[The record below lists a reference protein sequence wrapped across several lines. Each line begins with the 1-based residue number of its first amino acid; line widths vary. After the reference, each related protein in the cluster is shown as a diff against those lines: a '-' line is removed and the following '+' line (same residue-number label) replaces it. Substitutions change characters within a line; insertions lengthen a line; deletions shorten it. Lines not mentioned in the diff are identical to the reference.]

1 MATIEELQEQI
12 AALSARVAALTV
24 PPNRYYSSRYTG
36 ETIDKLLT
44 SISGGAANLDLSNL
58 TDYQLALANL
68 GGRPNRNLW
77 DNGYFIGGGSQSG
90 YGNLPINQKGKQ
102 LYDQADG
109 NCIDRHY
116 KSSDAV
122 VELLGDCL
130 KVTLKSNN
138 APNRFAHKFSTVFTS
153 GITYT
158 VSVLVKSVSNEV
170 NVFVQESGG
179 EFVTP
184 VTGTIS
190 GTGVFSATFTCTKT
204 AMYQAIFSNESRI
217 DTELELMACGMHAS
231 DIQLLAY
238 NESDQWNLF
247 ETPDY
252 GETLLQC
259 FRYYY
264 DSGSATPGE
273 QGNIKSEVWNTKGS
287 SDSVHFT
294 GGSRFPVRM
303 RTIPVITFYSGLH
316 RTVNKVAYGSS
327 GADAQAVPQASFVG
341 TDGFPQINLSGNDPQ
356 LTGDQVSYFY
366 IANAEI

>member
-1 MATIEELQEQI
+1 MATIEELQAQI
-12 AALSARVAALTV
+12 AALSARVDALTV

-58 TDYQLALANL
+58 TDYQRALANL

-184 VTGTIS
+184 VVGTIS

-238 NESDQWNLF
+238 SESDRWNLF
-247 ETPDY
+247 ETPDFGKTLARCQQDLLMGPLLGVPVMTLPGGY
-252 GETLLQC
+252 G
-259 FRYYY
+259 FFV
-264 DSGSATPGE
+264 ATP
-273 QGNIKSEVWNTKGS
+273 QT
-287 SDSVHFT
+287 
-294 GGSRFPVRM
+294 M
-303 RTIPVITFYSGLH
+303 RTNPTIIGTPIVYKFSGIDDTGNEV
-316 RTVNKVAYGSS
+316 TVSPFNTVLEKNGVYIYVAGEFD
-327 GADAQAVPQASFVG
+327 GVTLCRLLLPAG
-341 TDGFPQINLSGNDPQ
+341 TGLS
-356 LTGDQVSYFY
+356 
-366 IANAEI
+366 AEL

>member
-1 MATIEELQEQI
+1 MATIEELQAQI
-12 AALSARVAALTV
+12 AALSARVDALTV

-58 TDYQLALANL
+58 TDYQRALANL

-170 NVFVQESGG
+170 NVFIQESGG

-238 NESDQWNLF
+238 SESDQWNLF

-252 GETLLQC
+252 GETLARCQ
-259 FRYYY
+259 RYGLF
-264 DSGSATPGE
+264 SGTSDLNAVPLSIGQAFLPTPVTMRAKPVIVGTPVVY
-273 QGNIKSEVWNTKGS
+273 NADTNSEVAGALV
-287 SDSVHFT
+287 SVINVKQN
-294 GGSRFPVRM
+294 GVVLQ
-303 RTIPVITFYSGLH
+303 I
-316 RTVNKVAYGSS
+316 S
-327 GADAQAVPQASFVG
+327 GASAPERGYVLFPASTG
-341 TDGFPQINLSGNDPQ
+341 LS
-356 LTGDQVSYFY
+356 
-366 IANAEI
+366 AEL

>member
-1 MATIEELQEQI
+1 MAKLGEANIGGRMVPAWLLNLTAEELDS
-12 AALSARVAALTV
+12 LKG
-24 PPNRYYSSRYTG
+24 YS
-36 ETIDKLLT
+36 K
-44 SISGGAANLDLSNL
+44 
-58 TDYQLALANL
+58 
-68 GGRPNRNLW
+68 PNRNLW
-77 DNGYFIGGGSQSG
+77 DNGYFVGGGSQSG

-130 KVTLKSNN
+130 KITLKSNN

-170 NVFVQESGG
+170 NVFIQESGG

-217 DTELELMACGMHAS
+217 DTELELMACSMHVGS
-231 DIQLLAY
+231 DQLLAY
-238 NESDQWNLF
+238 SESDQWNLF

-252 GETLLQC
+252 RETLARCQ
-259 FRYYY
+259 RYFCRINVTQYSRLGY
-264 DSGSATPGE
+264 GVQALPSTQLILSIPLPQIIRENPAVTTNGTFEIEAESGNVALDSLTSFSAPVGIE
-273 QGNIKSEVWNTKGS
+273 SCLLINVS
-287 SDSVHFT
+287 T
-294 GGSRFPVRM
+294 GV
-303 RTIPVITFYSGLH
+303 
-316 RTVNKVAYGSS
+316 S
-327 GADAQAVPQASFVG
+327 GAFRARALSVG
-341 TDGFPQINLSGNDPQ
+341 A
-356 LTGDQVSYFY
+356 Y
-366 IANAEI
+366 IDFNAEL

>member
-1 MATIEELQEQI
+1 MATIEELQAQI
-12 AALSARVAALTV
+12 AALSARVDALTV

-58 TDYQLALANL
+58 TDYQRALANL

-238 NESDQWNLF
+238 SESDQWNLF

-252 GETLLQC
+252 GETLARCQQYGL
-259 FRYYY
+259 FTG
-264 DSGSATPGE
+264 DGIMESVPMTVGFAVLPTPVTMRE
-273 QGNIKSEVWNTKGS
+273 KPVIVGNISVYGVNTNIIIPGTS
-287 SDSVHFT
+287 VSVHSLMKN
-294 GGSRFPVRM
+294 GV
-303 RTIPVITFYSGLH
+303 LL
-316 RTVNKVAYGSS
+316 
-327 GADAQAVPQASFVG
+327 
-341 TDGFPQINLSGNDPQ
+341 QINGANELAYVYFDRGTGLSSE
-356 LTGDQVSYFY
+356 L
-366 IANAEI
+366 

>member
-1 MATIEELQEQI
+1 MATIEELQAQI
-12 AALSARVAALTV
+12 AALSARVDALTV

-58 TDYQLALANL
+58 TDYQRALANL

-153 GITYT
+153 GTTYT

-170 NVFVQESGG
+170 NVFIQESGG

-238 NESDQWNLF
+238 SESDRWNLF

-252 GETLLQC
+252 GETLARCQ
-259 FRYYY
+259 RYGLF
-264 DSGSATPGE
+264 SGTSDLNAVPLSIGQAFLPTPVTMRAKPVIVGTPVVY
-273 QGNIKSEVWNTKGS
+273 NADTNSEVAGALV
-287 SDSVHFT
+287 SVINVKQN
-294 GGSRFPVRM
+294 GVVLQ
-303 RTIPVITFYSGLH
+303 I
-316 RTVNKVAYGSS
+316 S
-327 GADAQAVPQASFVG
+327 GASAPERGYVLFPASTG
-341 TDGFPQINLSGNDPQ
+341 LS
-356 LTGDQVSYFY
+356 
-366 IANAEI
+366 AEL

>member
-12 AALSARVAALTV
+12 AALIARVDALTV

-58 TDYQLALANL
+58 TDYQRALANL

-77 DNGYFIGGGSQSG
+77 DNGYFIGGGSRSG

-116 KSSDAV
+116 KSADAV

-204 AMYQAIFSNESRI
+204 AMYQAIFLNESRI

-238 NESDQWNLF
+238 SESDQWNLF

-252 GETLLQC
+252 GETLAQC
-259 FRYYY
+259 QQYYRRIYLTYLRFAHY
-264 DSGSATPGE
+264 DGTNARAG
-273 QGNIKSEVWNTKGS
+273 
-287 SDSVHFT
+287 
-294 GGSRFPVRM
+294 
-303 RTIPVITFYSGLH
+303 IPVQGMRVAPACSIIGTPSVYNSNNWG
-316 RTVNKVAYGSS
+316 TVSV
-327 GADAQAVPQASFVG
+327 
-341 TDGFPQINLSGNDPQ
+341 NL
-356 LTGDQVSYFY
+356 
-366 IANAEI
+366 

>member
-1 MATIEELQEQI
+1 MATIEELQAQI
-12 AALSARVAALTV
+12 AALSARVDALTV

-58 TDYQLALANL
+58 TDYQRALHNI

-77 DNGYFIGGGSQSG
+77 DNGYFIGGGNQSG

-158 VSVLVKSVSNEV
+158 VSVLVKSVSNTIGF
-170 NVFVQESGG
+170 FVQESGG

-217 DTELELMACGMHAS
+217 DTEFELMACGMHVS

-238 NESDQWNLF
+238 SESDQWDLF

-252 GETLLQC
+252 AETLARCQRYC
-259 FRYYY
+259 YVPSTSFSGPQFRYYGGSENRLVGILPFPVQMRTSPVLSGFPITFRDTDNGGNVVVNNAQY
-264 DSGSATPGE
+264 FICDTGLTLWWQLNTTSGSFVDG
-273 QGNIKSEVWNTKGS
+273 
-287 SDSVHFT
+287 
-294 GGSRFPVRM
+294 RL
-303 RTIPVITFYSGLH
+303 Y
-316 RTVNKVAYGSS
+316 TVTS
-327 GADAQAVPQASFVG
+327 
-341 TDGFPQINLSGNDPQ
+341 QIVFS
-356 LTGDQVSYFY
+356 
-366 IANAEI
+366 AEL

>member
-1 MATIEELQEQI
+1 MATIEELQAQI
-12 AALSARVAALTV
+12 AALSARVDALTV

-58 TDYQLALANL
+58 TDYQRALANL

-138 APNRFAHKFSTVFTS
+138 APNRFAHKFFTVFTS

-179 EFVTP
+179 ELVTP

-204 AMYQAIFSNESRI
+204 AMYQVIFSNESRI

-238 NESDQWNLF
+238 SESDRWNLF

-252 GETLLQC
+252 GDTLARCQRYLIVETAENEKPGSV
-259 FRYYY
+259 YSST
-264 DSGSATPGE
+264 SGVFTISTAVQMRTTPVLAELKGYE
-273 QGNIKSEVWNTKGS
+273 PKIALSDGSTVLITKEEITVLGADVS
-287 SDSVHFT
+287 GVRVRVDVT
-294 GGSRFPVRM
+294 GGKTLKLGP
-303 RTIPVITFYSGLH
+303 
-316 RTVNKVAYGSS
+316 
-327 GADAQAVPQASFVG
+327 ASIRDCNMV
-341 TDGFPQINLSGNDPQ
+341 LS
-356 LTGDQVSYFY
+356 
-366 IANAEI
+366 AEL